1 MVKTKKMALGGM
13 SGPVKPGMPPQGI
26 PMQGQPRPSPALAPN
41 PGKPGPV
48 NPGMGPKPMMPP
60 QGMPMQGQPRPSPA
74 LAPNPGKPM
83 GMKKGGTASARADG
97 CATKGKTKGRFV

>member
-1 MVKTKKMALGGM
+1 
-13 SGPVKPGMPPQGI
+13 
-26 PMQGQPRPSPALAPN
+26 
-41 PGKPGPV
+41 
-48 NPGMGPKPMMPP
+48 MPP